1 MQTKNIILMAAG
13 FTGAGIMS
21 AGCGDAQTKKTTER
35 PNIVWIV
42 CEDMNPILGCY
53 GDKVA
58 KTPNIDQLA
67 KTGIVFRQAYAN
79 APICAPARS
88 CLITGVYPTSM
99 GTQHL
104 RQEQTI
110 PAWLKPFPKYLSES
124 GYFTSNQ
131 NKTDF
136 NFSPEGVF
144 NYHKED
150 LYPWR
155 KRAEGQPFF
164 SFFNIGD
171 THEGPGNTHENYQR
185 ITANLSPEQITSPD
199 SVTLPPYYPN
209 TPETRK
215 IWARYYDLAAAM
227 DVKVGQIL
235 KNLQEDG
242 LMENTIVFFFSDH
255 GHGLPRY
262 KRWLNIT
269 GLRVPFVVHVPEKF
283 QHLVKN
289 KPGTENF
296 DLVSFVDFA
305 PTVLNLAGV
314 KIPQHMNGAPFLG
327 ANVPAPHEYLFA
339 ARSRADDMYELSRAI
354 HDKNFIYVRHFLP
367 HLPYIQ
373 TGIINSDGKDS
384 YRELRRAHYAGE
396 IPPSGELMW
405 HPKPVEELYD
415 LKADPQELNNLANS
429 PEHAAKLQ
437 EMRNLLKYQILKTR
451 DAGFLFEPEMMMRSA
466 GTTTYEM
473 VHDSA
478 KYDLERIYAAA
489 EMVGVAKTEQI
500 AANMSDADSGVRF
513 WAVMGMMNAG
523 DEAKNYSPEIE
534 KLLTDESPTVQIAA
548 SGLLCKLNKPEKALP
563 VLGKWMNDE
572 RMWLALYAARTIQ
585 ESGKAAMPL
594 VPEIKKTL
602 EKLSVEPGNKK
613 PHAGA
618 TRVYRDGNF
627 ASFTG
632 WALEGALQEMGV
644 EPKLKY

>member
-1 MQTKNIILMAAG
+1 MQTKNFILMAAG
-13 FTGAGIMS
+13 FAGAGIMS
-21 AGCGDAQTKKTTER
+21 AGCGDQKSKKTTER

-110 PAWLKPFPKYLSES
+110 PAWLKPFPKLLSEN

-144 NYHKED
+144 DYHQED

-155 KRAEGQPFF
+155 QRKEGQPFF

-171 THEGPGNTHENYQR
+171 THEGPGNKSENYQAV
-185 ITANLSPEQITSPD
+185 TANLSPEQMTSPD

-209 TPETRK
+209 TPEMRK

-269 GLRVPFVVHVPEKF
+269 GLRVPFVAHVPEKF
-283 QHLVKN
+283 KHLVKN

-314 KIPQHMNGAPFLG
+314 EIPQHMNGAPFLG
-327 ANVPAPHEYLFA
+327 ANIPAPHEYLFA

-367 HLPYIQ
+367 HLPYVQ
-373 TGIINSDGKDS
+373 PGIINSDGKDS
-384 YRELRRAHYAGE
+384 YRELRRAHNAGE
-396 IPPSGELMW
+396 LPSSGKLMW

-415 LKADPQELNNLANS
+415 LQADPQELNNLANS

-437 EMRNLLKYQILKTR
+437 EMRNLLKAQILKIR

-473 VHDSA
+473 AHDSA

-489 EMVGVAKTEQI
+489 EMVGVAKAEEI
-500 AANMSDADSGVRF
+500 AANLGNADSGMRF

-523 DEAKNYSPEIE
+523 DEAKNYSSEIE
-534 KLLTDESPTVQIAA
+534 KLLADESPTVQIAA
-548 SGLLCKLNKPEKALP
+548 AGLLSKLNKSEKALP

-585 ESGKAAMPL
+585 EAGKAAMLL

-618 TRVYRDGNF
+618 TRVFRDGNF

-644 EPKLKY
+644 EPKLKF

>member
-1 MQTKNIILMAAG
+1 MKNTNLAISTIVLLISL
-13 FTGAGIMS
+13 FLFP
-21 AGCGDAQTKKTTER
+21 GCSNQKKAKTTER

-53 GDKVA
+53 GDNVA
-58 KTPNIDQLA
+58 KTPNIDKLA
-67 KTGIVFRQAYAN
+67 ETGVVYQHAYAN

-88 CLITGVYPTSM
+88 CLITGVYPTSL

-104 RQEQTI
+104 RQEQTL
-110 PAWLKPFPKYLSES
+110 PVWMKTFPHYLSES

-136 NFSPEGVF
+136 NFSAEGVF

-155 KRAEGQPFF
+155 QRAEGQPFF

-171 THEGPGNTHENYQR
+171 THEGPGNTPENYLR
-185 ITANLSPEQITSPD
+185 VTDNLSPEQFTSPD

-209 TPETRK
+209 TPEMRK

-235 KNLQEDG
+235 KNLEEDG

-269 GLRVPFVVHVPEKF
+269 GLKVPFVVHLPEKYL
-283 QHLVKN
+283 HLAKN
-289 KPGTENF
+289 KPGAENSE
-296 DLVSFVDFA
+296 LVSFIDFA

-314 KIPQHMNGAPFLG
+314 EIPKHMNGIPFLG
-327 ANVPAPHEYLFA
+327 GNLPAPHEYLFA
-339 ARSRADDMYELSRAI
+339 ARSRADDMYEFSRAI

-373 TGIINSDGKDS
+373 TGVINSDGKDS
-384 YRELRRAHYAGE
+384 YRELRRAHLAGE
-396 IPPSGELMW
+396 LPPNGELMW

-415 LKADPQELNNLANS
+415 LQADPQELNNLADS
-429 PEHAAKLQ
+429 PEYAEVLVK
-437 EMRNLLKYQILKTR
+437 MRGLLREKILKTR
-451 DAGFLFEPEMMMRSA
+451 DAGFLFEPEMMMRSV
-466 GTTTYEM
+466 GTSTYEM
-473 VHDSA
+473 AQDAS
-478 KYDLERIYAAA
+478 KYDLEKIYTAA
-489 EMVGVAKTEQI
+489 EMVGGAQPEEI
-500 AANMSDADSGVRF
+500 AANLNDTDSGVRF
-513 WAVMGMMNAG
+513 WAVMGLMNAG
-523 DEAKNYSPEIE
+523 SGAKEYIPQVK

-548 SGLLCKLNKPEKALP
+548 AELLCKFGEPDEALP
-563 VLGKWMNDE
+563 VLTKWVNDE

-585 ESGKAAMPL
+585 EIGKEARPISA
-594 VPEIKKTL
+594 EIIRVL
-602 EKLSVEPGNKK
+602 DKLSVDPGDRK
-613 PHAGA
+613 PHPGS
-618 TRVYRDGNF
+618 TRIYRDGNF

-632 WALEGALQEMGV
+632 WALEGALQSIDEEV
-644 EPKLKY
+644 E

>member
-1 MQTKNIILMAAG
+1 MKLKNLIISLISAVFLFLAAG
-13 FTGAGIMS
+13 CS
-21 AGCGDAQTKKTTER
+21 QQHKSKTTDR

-42 CEDMNPILGCY
+42 TEDMNPILGCY
-53 GDKVA
+53 GDKLA
-58 KTPNIDQLA
+58 KTPNIDKLA
-67 KTGIVFRQAYAN
+67 ETGVVFQQAYAN

-110 PAWLKPFPKYLSES
+110 PEWLKPFPKILSES

-136 NFSPEGVF
+136 NFSAEGVF

-155 KRAEGQPFF
+155 QSAEGQPFF

-171 THEGPGNTHENYQR
+171 THEGPSNSTENYQR
-185 ITANLSPEQITSPD
+185 VTANLSPEQFTSPD

-209 TPETRK
+209 TPEMRK

-235 KNLQEDG
+235 KNLEKDG

-269 GLRVPFVVHVPEKF
+269 GLRVPFVVHVPEKY

-289 KPGTENF
+289 KPGTENT

-314 KIPQHMNGAPFLG
+314 EIPEHINGIPFLG
-327 ANVPAPHEYLFA
+327 ENIPAPHEYLFA

-384 YRELRRAHYAGE
+384 YRELRRAHNAGE
-396 IPPSGELMW
+396 LPPAGELMW

-415 LKADPQELNNLANS
+415 LKADPQELNNLAAS
-429 PEHAAKLQ
+429 SKYAEVLVK
-437 EMRNLLKYQILKTR
+437 MRGLLKDKILKIR
-451 DAGFLFEPEMMMRSA
+451 DAGFLFEPEMMMRSV

-473 VHDSA
+473 AHDTA
-478 KYDLERIYAAA
+478 NYDLERIYTAA
-489 EMVGVAKTEQI
+489 EMVGVAQPEEI
-500 AANMSDADSGVRF
+500 AANLTDSDSGVRF
-513 WAVMGMMNAG
+513 WAVMGLMNAG
-523 DEAKNYSPEIE
+523 NEAKNYIPQIE
-534 KLLTDESPTVQIAA
+534 KLLTDESPTVQIAS
-548 SGLLCKLNKPEKALP
+548 SGLLCKLNSPENALP
-563 VLGKWMNDE
+563 VLAKWMNDE
-572 RMWLALYAARTIQ
+572 RLWLALYAARTIQ
-585 ESGKAAMPL
+585 EAGKQALPL
-594 VPEIKKTL
+594 APEIQKTL
-602 EKLSVEPGNKK
+602 AGLSVEPGNKK
-613 PHAGA
+613 SHAGS

-632 WALEGALQEMGV
+632 WALEGTLQEMGV

>member
-1 MQTKNIILMAAG
+1 MKNLIYLLIFGAG
-13 FTGAGIMS
+13 FQLLFS
-21 AGCGDAQTKKTTER
+21 VCSSKQNKNLPK
-35 PNIVWIV
+35 PNILWIV

-53 GDKVA
+53 GDKLA
-58 KTPNIDQLA
+58 KTPNIDKLA
-67 KTGIVFRQAYAN
+67 ETGVVFQHAYAN

-88 CLITGVYPTSM
+88 CLITGVYSTSM

-110 PAWLKPFPKYLSES
+110 PEWLKPFPKILSEN

-136 NFSPEGVF
+136 NFSAEGVF

-155 KRAEGQPFF
+155 QRADGQPFF

-171 THEGPGNTHENYQR
+171 THEGPGNTPENYQR
-185 ITANLSPEQITSPD
+185 VTANLLPEQFTSPD

-209 TPETRK
+209 TPEMRK

-235 KNLQEDG
+235 KNLEEDG

-269 GLRVPFVVHVPEKF
+269 GLRVPFVVHVPKKY

-305 PTVLNLAGV
+305 PTVLNMAGV
-314 KIPQHMNGAPFLG
+314 EIPEHINGAPFLG
-327 ANVPAPHEYLFA
+327 ENIPAPHDFLFA
-339 ARSRADDMYELSRAI
+339 ARSRADDLYEVSRAI
-354 HDKNFIYVRHFLP
+354 HDKRFIYVRHFLP

-373 TGIINSDGKDS
+373 TGIITSDGKDS
-384 YRELRRAHYAGE
+384 YRELRRVHNAGE
-396 IPPSGELMW
+396 LPSAGEVMW

-415 LKADPQELNNLANS
+415 LQSDPLELNNLAKS
-429 PEHAAKLQ
+429 AEFAEVLVK
-437 EMRNLLKYQILKTR
+437 MRGLLKDQILKTR

-466 GTTTYEM
+466 ETTTYEM
-473 VHDSA
+473 AHDPA
-478 KYDLERIYAAA
+478 KYDLEKIYTAA
-489 EMVGVAKTEQI
+489 EMVGVAPTEEI
-500 AANMSDADSGVRF
+500 AANLNDSDSGVRF
-513 WAVMGMMNAG
+513 WAAMGLMNASN
-523 DEAKNYSPEIE
+523 EAKNYIPQID
-534 KLLTDESPTVQIAA
+534 KLLTDESPTVQVAA
-548 SGLLCKLNKPEKALP
+548 AGLLCKLNKPENALP

-585 ESGKAAMPL
+585 DAGILALPL
-594 VPEIKKTL
+594 VPEIKNTL
-602 EKLSVEPGNKK
+602 EKLTAEPGNRN
-613 PHAGA
+613 PHPGS

-644 EPKLKY
+644 EPKLKF

>member
-1 MQTKNIILMAAG
+1 MAAG
-13 FTGAGIMS
+13 FAGAGIMTS
-21 AGCGDAQTKKTTER
+21 GCGDVRSKKAIER

-58 KTPNIDQLA
+58 KTPNIDKLA
-67 KTGIVFRQAYAN
+67 KTGIVFRQSYTS

-110 PAWLKPFPKYLSES
+110 PASMKAFPQYLSES

-136 NFSPEGVF
+136 NFSAQGVF

-155 KRAEGQPFF
+155 QRAEGQPFF
-164 SFFNIGD
+164 CFFNIGD
-171 THEGPGNTHENYQR
+171 THEGPANSTENYQR
-185 ITANLSPEQITSPD
+185 VTASLSPEQLSSPD
-199 SVTLPPYYPN
+199 SVALPPYYPN
-209 TPETRK
+209 TPEMQK

-235 KNLQEDG
+235 KNLEEDG

-269 GLRVPFVVHVPEKF
+269 GLRVPFVLHVPEKY
-283 QHLVKN
+283 QHLVKD
-289 KPGTENF
+289 KPGTENY

-314 KIPQHMNGAPFLG
+314 EIPKHINGIPFLG
-327 ANVPAPHEYLFA
+327 ENIPDPHEYLFA

-354 HDKNFIYVRHFLP
+354 HDKDFIYVRHFLP
-367 HLPYIQ
+367 QLPYIQ

-384 YRELRRAHYAGE
+384 YRELRRAHIAGE
-396 IPPSGELMW
+396 MPPAGELMW

-415 LKADPQELNNLANS
+415 LKADPQELNNLAGS
-429 PEHAAKLQ
+429 SEHAAKL
-437 EMRNLLKYQILKTR
+437 EKMRGLLKAQIMNTR
-451 DAGFLFEPEMMMRSA
+451 DAGFLFEPEMMMRSV
-466 GTTTYEM
+466 GTSTYEM
-473 VHDSA
+473 AQDSA
-478 KYDLERIYAAA
+478 KYDLERIYSAA
-489 EMVGVAKTEQI
+489 EMVGVAPTGQI
-500 AANMSDADSGVRF
+500 AANLSDSDSGVRF
-513 WAVMGMMNAG
+513 WAVMGLANNQT
-523 DEAKNYSPEIE
+523 DAKNYISQLT
-534 KLLTDESPTVQIAA
+534 KLLSDSSLTVQVATA
-548 SGLLCKLNKPEKALP
+548 GLLCKIGTPNEALP
-563 VLGKWMNDE
+563 VLSKWMNDE
-572 RMWLALYAARTIQ
+572 RLWLALYAARTIQ
-585 ESGKAAMPL
+585 EAGKEALPL
-594 VPEIKKTL
+594 VPEIKKAL
-602 EKLSVEPGNKK
+602 ENLAVDAGNRK
-613 PHAGA
+613 PHPGS

-644 EPKLKY
+644 EPKLKF